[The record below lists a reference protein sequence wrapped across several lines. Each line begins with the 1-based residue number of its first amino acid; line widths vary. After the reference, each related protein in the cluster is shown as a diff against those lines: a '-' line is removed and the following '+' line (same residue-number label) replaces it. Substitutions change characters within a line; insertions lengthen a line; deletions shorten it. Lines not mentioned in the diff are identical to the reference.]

1 MHNLDEETEER
12 LEALLNQQISTV
24 LTKIQEEDQSPVDEQ
39 QNEDDEEEG
48 EQAHP
53 QYGEEDDDYQN
64 ESDYADNQ

>member
-24 LTKIQEEDQSPVDEQ
+24 LTKIQEEDQSPLDEQ

-53 QYGEEDDDYQN
+53 QYGCLLYT
-64 ESDYADNQ
+64 SDAADE